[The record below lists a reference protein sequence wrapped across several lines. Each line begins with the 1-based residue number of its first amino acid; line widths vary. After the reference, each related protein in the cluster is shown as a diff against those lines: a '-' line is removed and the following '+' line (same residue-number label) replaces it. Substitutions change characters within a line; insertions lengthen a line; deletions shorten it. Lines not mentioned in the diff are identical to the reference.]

1 MLTALAIA
9 SNAFAQ
15 TAQPPIDPATHAA
28 YVVAGTMPADAAKAN
43 LTLPEQLAQL
53 QKKNAQLEA
62 TLAKMAPAS
71 APMSGM
77 PVAAP
82 ASPPVGM
89 DKMKPSMPM
98 PPMVTAEPMPDM
110 GMMDPFGR
118 RSQ

>member
-82 ASPPVGM
+82 ASPPSGHGQNETFHALCRQWLRQH
-89 DKMKPSMPM
+89 PCR
-98 PPMVTAEPMPDM
+98 TWE
-110 GMMDPFGR
+110 
-118 RSQ
+118 